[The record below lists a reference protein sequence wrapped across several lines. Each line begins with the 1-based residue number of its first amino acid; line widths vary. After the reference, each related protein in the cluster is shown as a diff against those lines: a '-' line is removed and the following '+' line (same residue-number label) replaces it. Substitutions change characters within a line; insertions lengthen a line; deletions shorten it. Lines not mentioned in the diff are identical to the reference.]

1 MLQSIV
7 GEDNRHCANLQS
19 FTSNLKSIRDRMNIV
34 NECFKQLASFDSL
47 EDLEANLTAL
57 EGKEKN
63 VLELDVNLA
72 ELRRVFDEIIN
83 KENSYAE
90 NDDDSLTDMNQDLK
104 DLEAMLKSLRSSVEQ
119 KIKGL
124 KKIQEAWGITERVSK
139 QLKSEFEKYY
149 ERLNPDKD
157 AMLVCYDLFGT
168 DIHSQRSEM
177 LLTQSDLDLITN
189 EVHHFKNQLD
199 TLKLELDHAEV
210 FMHNSFYNSY
220 CLLLDRFWSNL
231 RILSE
236 VLNNNASQGYN
247 QMGLVL
253 NLNQHINDS
262 VLDAT
267 NGDEYALQF
276 DPRID
281 QLSTPRCFNELLA
294 KGVSDKQVATID
306 EKSSQTEVHHLG
318 LSVDEN
324 SQRSLYEIAEE
335 QSPSL
340 NDNKERISQKTQ
352 DSGINEV
359 ASPKQQEVKK
369 LIDFEPISVRMNL
382 KQCDLQ
388 GNFFFIRQFFFLTV
402 IHFSNYYLKH
412 FSRTKA
418 DS

>member
-1 MLQSIV
+1 
-7 GEDNRHCANLQS
+7 
-19 FTSNLKSIRDRMNIV
+19 
-34 NECFKQLASFDSL
+34 
-47 EDLEANLTAL
+47 
-57 EGKEKN
+57 
-63 VLELDVNLA
+63 
-72 ELRRVFDEIIN
+72 
-83 KENSYAE
+83 
-90 NDDDSLTDMNQDLK
+90 
-104 DLEAMLKSLRSSVEQ
+104 
-119 KIKGL
+119 
-124 KKIQEAWGITERVSK
+124 
-139 QLKSEFEKYY
+139 
-149 ERLNPDKD
+149 
-157 AMLVCYDLFGT
+157 
-168 DIHSQRSEM
+168 
-177 LLTQSDLDLITN
+177 
-189 EVHHFKNQLD
+189 
-199 TLKLELDHAEV
+199 
-210 FMHNSFYNSY
+210 MHNSFYNSY

-267 NGDEYALQF
+267 NGDECALQF

-294 KGVSDKQVATID
+294 KSVSDKQVATID

-382 KQCDLQ
+382 KHCDLQ
-388 GNFFFIRQFFFLTV
+388 EQKQTRKAEIRKRCHKQHIECLTELVPVKPVVKSMPKSESKLLCYDNEQVQSNKTSINWFSRVFKFLLFLFLTILMFVVCLAVGLSAYISPGCCDFNRQFLMFNT
-402 IHFSNYYLKH
+402 KH
-412 FSRTKA
+412 YN
-418 DS
+418 DGPLPH